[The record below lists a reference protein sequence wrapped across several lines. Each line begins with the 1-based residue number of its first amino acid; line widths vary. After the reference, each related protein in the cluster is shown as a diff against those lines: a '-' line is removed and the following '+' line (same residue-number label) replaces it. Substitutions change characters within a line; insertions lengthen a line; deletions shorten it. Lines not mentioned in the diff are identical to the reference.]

1 MGNITTLDRLK
12 DHMWEEDREF
22 FREHNMYHLLRL
34 MFRLNACVDFK
45 LKQVSVSVGTDSRIF
60 HGEDIVVAMAKAMK
74 YVDEVERNA

>member
-12 DHMWEEDREF
+12 DHMWEEDREL

-45 LKQVSVSVGTDSRIF
+45 LKQVSDLGWYGQPSISWGRHCSS
-60 HGEDIVVAMAKAMK
+60 
-74 YVDEVERNA
+74 YC